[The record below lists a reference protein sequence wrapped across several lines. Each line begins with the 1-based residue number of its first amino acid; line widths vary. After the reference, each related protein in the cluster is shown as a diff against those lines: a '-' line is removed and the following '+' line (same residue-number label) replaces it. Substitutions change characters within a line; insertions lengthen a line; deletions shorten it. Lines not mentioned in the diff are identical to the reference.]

1 MSFPN
6 EALQKLL
13 VEIEQKASF
22 AQQQMVIVKSQID
35 SSKREIRMIDLMNT
49 EISSLPK
56 DAKLYEGVGKM
67 FVSLFP
73 VPYSLLADLHH
84 RFVATPTDAVNTR
97 LAKDKED
104 LNAKLTNLDKKYTF
118 LETTFKNSQDHLDKV
133 FKSGGR

>member
-67 FVSLFP
+67 FV
-73 VPYSLLADLHH
+73 
-84 RFVATPTDAVNTR
+84 ATPTDAVNTR

>member
-1 MSFPN
+1 MSLPN

-13 VEIEQKASF
+13 LEIEQKASF

-49 EISSLPK
+49 EISSLPQ

-67 FVSLFP
+67 FV
-73 VPYSLLADLHH
+73 
-84 RFVATPTDAVNTR
+84 ATPTATVNTR

-104 LNAKLTNLDKKYTF
+104 LNAKLANLDKKYTF
-118 LETTFKNSQDHLDKV
+118 LETTYKNSQDHLDKV
-133 FKSGGR
+133 FKNGGR